1 MDEASRMQRA
11 AEMGFDVN
19 QPLYHGTDAEFRAF
33 DRASRGAM
41 THAPSARQ
49 GVWSAIDPDLA
60 GRFAETAAQK
70 SHGNPQIY
78 PLLARSDSQG
88 NLRLSGHEGDLDIA
102 AALMN
107 AFDNGL
113 DSVRLVYPKV
123 PGGINKD
130 VVVVKNENQYRS
142 KFATFD
148 PAKRNSNDLLASIA
162 ALLGIG
168 GLGQS
173 ADAIDP
179 IAPPSPAAVKK
190 GNSERHE

>member
-1 MDEASRMQRA
+1 
-11 AEMGFDVN
+11 
-19 QPLYHGTDAEFRAF
+19 
-33 DRASRGAM
+33 
-41 THAPSARQ
+41 
-49 GVWSAIDPDLA
+49 
-60 GRFAETAAQK
+60 
-70 SHGNPQIY
+70 
-78 PLLARSDSQG
+78 
-88 NLRLSGHEGDLDIA
+88 
-102 AALMN
+102 MN

-168 GLGQS
+168 SLGQS

-179 IAPPSPAAVKK
+179 TASPSPRAVKK
-190 GNSERHE
+190 GKQ